1 MQLNRRRWFYLAIV
15 FSAQFPHFRRFMRP
29 PGLSSLMPMI
39 ATTGTAKLS
48 CRLTVPALIS
58 CIDSAFIVEWI
69 GNFGVSAAAPNAER
83 R

>member
-1 MQLNRRRWFYLAIV
+1 
-15 FSAQFPHFRRFMRP
+15 
-29 PGLSSLMPMI
+29 MPMI

-48 CRLTVPALIS
+48 RRLTVPAPIP
-58 CIDSAFIVEWI
+58 CIDGAFIVEWI